1 MRRFFARRR
10 ILVGIIIALLI
21 IAQLGIFKPVRD
33 VAREGVARPIRW
45 LGTTSTKLGTA
56 IRLLGSINNLS
67 RENAGLRE
75 HNTELSAQVA
85 QLEAV
90 QGENAK
96 LKEDLNFQQTRPD
109 LEMIPAQ
116 IISFSPD
123 SGYQIFTINR
133 GQKDG
138 LALEQAVVSS
148 GFLVGK
154 IKKLSDHTAEVWQLT
169 NRNLLTPVT
178 LAKSQVTGILQ
189 GGVSGLVVENI
200 PVDASVQKGE
210 AVVTSS
216 LEGLYP
222 AGIAVGT
229 VEDISS
235 KKEEIFLTIR
245 VSSPLNVRNL
255 GTVFVVKSKS

>member
-10 ILVGIIIALLI
+10 ILIGVIVALII

-33 VAREGVARPIRW
+33 TARKIVAWPIHY
-45 LGTTSTKLGTA
+45 LGATSTKLGTA
-56 IRLLGSINNLS
+56 IRLLGSIDDLS
-67 RENAGLRE
+67 KENSGLKIQ
-75 HNTELSAQVA
+75 NTELTAQLA

-90 QGENAK
+90 QGENTK
-96 LKEDLNFQQTRPD
+96 LKEDLNFQKTRSD
-109 LEMIPAQ
+109 LQLIPAQ

-123 SGYQIFTINR
+123 SGYQIFTIDK

-138 LALEQAVVSS
+138 LSLEQAVVSS
-148 GFLVGK
+148 GFLIGK
-154 IKKLSDHTAEVWQLT
+154 IKKISDHTAEVWQLT

-178 LAKSQVTGILQ
+178 LAKSQVTGILK

-200 PVDASVQKGE
+200 PVDAAIEKGE

-245 VSSPLNVRNL
+245 VTSPINVRNL
-255 GTVFVVKSKS
+255 GTVFVAKPR